1 MQRNEHSNRSISEL
15 GVTNMALKKVKLV
28 AKEQEAKAWVLFRDH
43 VPVPVSQRIY
53 KKR

>member
-15 GVTNMALKKVKLV
+15 GVINMALKQVKLV
-28 AKEQEAKAWVLFRDH
+28 AKEQEAKAWELFRDH
-43 VPVPVSQRIY
+43 KPIPVRDRIY